1 MHIAIAGNI
10 GAGKTTLTKLLAKHY
25 KWEAQ
30 LEDVVDNPYLDDFY
44 NQMDPL
50 KDGYFVQTD
59 TAFSKEMM
67 PNYFGNTSVVRP
79 FDFDKDGFK
88 DVLLFGNLYASEVE
102 TTRNDASYGHYL
114 KGGGNGNFE
123 VIPANESGL
132 FVKGDVKNAAL
143 IHLGN
148 KAEKKLAI
156 LIARNNDTLILTE
169 VNSK

>member
-1 MHIAIAGNI
+1 MPFIKEKFQTYDSYGKAELIDVYGDGLENAQHFIATNFSSGIFKNNKGQFEFEPFDI
-10 GAGKTTLTKLLAKHY
+10 S
-25 KWEAQ
+25 AQ
-30 LEDVVDNPYLDDFY
+30 ISSINEIIV
-44 NQMDPL
+44 
-50 KDGYFVQTD
+50 
-59 TAFSKEMM
+59 
-67 PNYFGNTSVVRP
+67 
-79 FDFDKDGFK
+79 FDFDEDGFK